1 MLVEVTAA
9 SRRETDDYVIKIMST
24 YSGFTYYPSQ
34 KVFTRSFANILS
46 EANMAQLKYNI
57 IFTNHFKYCGFVD
70 DHNNLRHSKPSLE
83 ETWVTQLWSNR
94 VFSFILTVS
103 EVNFYLMF

>member
-24 YSGFTYYPSQ
+24 YSVFTYYPSQ